1 MANQNFHIQSL
12 VLARTCA
19 SWALDN
25 ALLMQVYAGGVNL
38 FSSPVHAGE
47 PLSALVA
54 DLEAGSLVVQAHE
67 QALAGQDASYEQS
80 IGDQTYLV
88 TVTAGRDAQ
97 GGITGCWAVA
107 LDISAYVATELGQH
121 LLSEPPLKKM
131 ALDLVDLKRQTSGL
145 GTVMGSSAEVTN
157 MRLAME
163 QAAGMN
169 YPVMLSGEPGAG
181 KKWVANTI
189 HDRSPRAKKALVKV
203 DCRAVT
209 TEKLE
214 QLIAGEGKLAT
225 ALGGSIYLD
234 EVSRLDAPAQEAMLQ
249 VIRRSSIGRYP
260 DQKNELIDVRFF
272 ASTTQDLRKE
282 VAEGRFREDLFYH
295 LNVFPIYVPSLRQRS
310 MDIPL
315 LAQYFID
322 RINEQAESPLPELSQ
337 EQMAALLSYDWPNNM
352 AELSTMLE
360 QAAQAAEGGSLDVI
374 AILAKSVTD

>member
-1 MANQNFHIQSL
+1 MANQNFHIRSL
-12 VLARTCA
+12 ALARACA

-25 ALLMQVYAGGVNL
+25 ALLMQIYGGGINL
-38 FSSPVHAGE
+38 FTSPVHTGKH
-47 PLSALVA
+47 LSTLVDGLDGA
-54 DLEAGSLVVQAHE
+54 SVVLQAHE

-80 IGDQTYLV
+80 IGERTYLV
-88 TVTAGRDAQ
+88 SVTTGRDHQ

-107 LDISAYVATELGQH
+107 LDISGYVAAELGQQ
-121 LLSEPPLKKM
+121 LISEPPLKKVV
-131 ALDLVDLKRQTSGL
+131 LDLVDLKRQTSGL

-214 QLIAGEGKLAT
+214 QLIAGEGKLAA

-272 ASTTQDLRKE
+272 ASTAQDLRKE

-315 LAQYFID
+315 LAQHFID
-322 RINEQAESPLPELSQ
+322 RINEQAESPWPELTQ
-337 EQMAALLSYDWPNNM
+337 KQINALQAHDWPNNM
-352 AELSTMLE
+352 AELASVLE
-360 QAAQAAEGGSLDVI
+360 QAAQTAKDGPLDVI
-374 AILAKSVTD
+374 AILAKSATD